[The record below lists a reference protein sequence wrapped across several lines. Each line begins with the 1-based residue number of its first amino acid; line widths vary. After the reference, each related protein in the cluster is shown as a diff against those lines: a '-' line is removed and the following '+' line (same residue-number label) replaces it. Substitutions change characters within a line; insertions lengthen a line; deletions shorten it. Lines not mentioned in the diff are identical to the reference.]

1 MLQWLIMFD
10 FTLNAGSRKTRVV
23 IGPNALLE
31 VGSLLAQISQA
42 NPSRHVAVVAD
53 RRVGALHGDRLI
65 SSLSRAGNRVCEY
78 RIDPGEGSKNLST
91 LGELY
96 HFLKAQEIGRDAVVV
111 ALGGGVVSDL
121 AGLAA
126 ATWMRGIDWVVCPT
140 TMEADL
146 DACLGGK
153 TAIDLPGGKNLVGAF
168 HHPILVVVDP
178 TCLATLEPRDVRAGL
193 AESIKHALIDSSDFL
208 TWQEAHASSILALD
222 QAVTTDLILRN
233 LQIKAGV
240 VERDPQE
247 HTGARMML
255 NFGHTIGHAIEDC
268 CGYDLRHGECVSLG
282 IVAACRLSQALNLL
296 NAKVVERVEAL
307 LVLFGLPTRLDR
319 PIEFKRIEATL
330 QCDKKA
336 RGGSPQFVL
345 LEGIGKPV
353 VRGDVPRDAVRRAY
367 ESLLAK

>member
-1 MLQWLIMFD
+1 MLD
-10 FTLNAGSRKTRVV
+10 FSVNAGSHKTRVAV
-23 IGPNALLE
+23 GPNALLE
-31 VGSLLAQISQA
+31 VGSLLTQVLQA
-42 NPSRHVAVVAD
+42 NSSRHVAIVAD
-53 RRVGALHGDRLI
+53 RRVAALHGERLI
-65 SSLSRAGNRVCEY
+65 GSLSRAGYRVCEH

-96 HFLKAQEIGRDAVVV
+96 AYLKAQEIGRDAVVV

-153 TAIDLPGGKNLVGAF
+153 TGIDLPGGKNLVGAF

-178 TCLATLEPRDVRAGL
+178 TCLDTLDPRDVRAGL
-193 AESIKHALIDSSDFL
+193 AESVKHALIDSSDFL
-208 TWQEAHASSILALD
+208 AWQEAHVSSILALD
-222 QAVTTDLILRN
+222 EAVTTDLIIRN
-233 LQIKAGV
+233 LRIKAGV
-240 VERDPQE
+240 VELDPRE

-268 CGYDLRHGECVSLG
+268 CQYDLRHGECVSLG
-282 IVAACRLSQALNLL
+282 MVAACRLSQALDLL
-296 NAKVVERVEAL
+296 DVTVVDRVEAL
-307 LVLFGLPTRLDR
+307 LRLLGLPTRLDR
-319 PIEFKRIEATL
+319 PIEFKRIAATM

-336 RGGSPQFVL
+336 RGGNAQFVL
-345 LEGIGKPV
+345 LEGIGQPV
-353 VRGDVPRDAVRRAY
+353 VRGDVPYDAICRAY
-367 ESLLAK
+367 EYLLD

>member
-1 MLQWLIMFD
+1 M
-10 FTLNAGSRKTRVV
+10 V

-96 HFLKAQEIGRDAVVV
+96 AYLKAQEIGRDAVVV

-153 TAIDLPGGKNLVGAF
+153 TGIDLPGGKNLVGAF

-178 TCLATLEPRDVRAGL
+178 TCLDTLDPRDVRAGL
-193 AESIKHALIDSSDFL
+193 AESVKHALIDSSDFL
-208 TWQEAHASSILALD
+208 AWQEAHVSSILALD
-222 QAVTTDLILRN
+222 EAVTIDLILRN
-233 LQIKAGV
+233 LRIKAGV
-240 VERDPQE
+240 VELDPRE

-268 CGYDLRHGECVSLG
+268 CQYDLRHGECVSLG
-282 IVAACRLSQALNLL
+282 MVAACRLSQALDLL
-296 NAKVVERVEAL
+296 DVTVVDRVEAL
-307 LVLFGLPTRLDR
+307 LRLLGLPTRLDR
-319 PIEFKRIEATL
+319 PIEFKRIAATM

-336 RGGSPQFVL
+336 RGGNAQFVL
-345 LEGIGKPV
+345 LEGIGQPV
-353 VRGDVPRDAVRRAY
+353 VRGDVPYDAICRAY
-367 ESLLAK
+367 EYLLD